1 MTLII
6 LQSVRRI
13 NMSLID
19 SYDDSEEIVKAEI
32 LTMGQKRLPK
42 TAIVCFKK
50 ELIDIVEREKVFEKY
65 SEINVCGE
73 EINIYKT
80 KIGKEEI
87 VLYRTLVGGPAT
99 TSMMEEIH
107 ARGVENF
114 IFFGSCGE
122 LTSDMKKGAFIIP
135 TEAYRDEGTSYH
147 YMPVSDFVEIKTA
160 TRLAEIFKK
169 KNIEF
174 ELTRT
179 WTTDALYKE
188 TKHKVKKRV
197 EKGCKVVEMECASIM
212 AVANSRNIN
221 AYQFLYSDDTLAGE
235 IWDRRTLKEDRSF
248 ILKECLKIA
257 IEIIK
262 EI

>member
-1 MTLII
+1 
-6 LQSVRRI
+6 
-13 NMSLID
+13 MSLID
-19 SYDDSEEIVKAEI
+19 SYDESEEVVKAEL
-32 LTMGQKRLPK
+32 LTRGQKRLPK

-50 ELIDIVEREKVFEKY
+50 ELIDAVKNKEEFEEY

-73 EINIYKT
+73 EIKIYKT
-80 KIGKEEI
+80 QIDKESV

-122 LTSDMKKGAFIIP
+122 LISDMKKGAFIIP

-147 YMPVSDFVEIKTA
+147 YMPVSDFVKVKKA
-160 TRLAEIFKK
+160 TRLEEIFKK
-169 KNIEF
+169 KNINY
-174 ELTRT
+174 ELTKT

-188 TKHKVKKRV
+188 TRNKIKKRI
-197 EKGCKVVEMECASIM
+197 ESGCKVVEMECASIM

-235 IWDRRTLKEDRSF
+235 AWDIRTLKEDRSF

-257 IEIIK
+257 TEIVK

>member
-1 MTLII
+1 
-6 LQSVRRI
+6 
-13 NMSLID
+13 MSLID
-19 SYDDSEEIVKAEI
+19 SYDESEEIVKAEI
-32 LTMGQKRLPK
+32 LTKGQKELPK

-50 ELIDIVEREKVFEKY
+50 ELIDAVENEKEFEEY

-73 EINIYKT
+73 KIKIYKT
-80 KIGKEEI
+80 KIDKKDV

-147 YMPVSDFVEIKTA
+147 YMPASDFVKVKTA
-160 TRLAEIFKK
+160 ARLEEIFRK
-169 KNIEF
+169 KNINY
-174 ELTRT
+174 ELTKT

-188 TKHKVKKRV
+188 TRNKVKKRI
-197 EKGCKVVEMECASIM
+197 ESGCKVVEMECASIM

-221 AYQFLYSDDTLAGE
+221 AYQFLYSDDTLTGE
-235 IWDRRTLKEDRSF
+235 TWNMKTLKDDRSF
-248 ILKECLKIA
+248 ILKKCLKIA
-257 IEIIK
+257 TEIVREDIVD
-262 EI
+262 

>member
-1 MTLII
+1 M
-6 LQSVRRI
+6 
-13 NMSLID
+13 NLID
-19 SYDDSEEIVKAEI
+19 SYDEGEEIVKAEI
-32 LTMGQKRLPK
+32 LTKGQKRLPK

-50 ELIDIVEREKVFEKY
+50 ELIDIVENEKKFQEY
-65 SEINVCGE
+65 SEINVCGDK
-73 EINIYKT
+73 IKIYGT
-80 KIGKEEI
+80 KIGKEEVI
-87 VLYRTLVGGPAT
+87 LYRTLVGGPAT
-99 TSMMEEIH
+99 TAMMEEIH

-122 LTSDMKKGAFIIP
+122 LTSDIKKGAFIIP

-147 YMPVSDFVEIKTA
+147 YIPASDFVKVKTA
-160 TRLAEIFKK
+160 MKLEEIFKK
-169 KNIEF
+169 KSIKY
-174 ELTRT
+174 ELTKT

-188 TKHKVKKRV
+188 TINKTKKRI

-221 AYQFLYSDDTLAGE
+221 VYQFLYSDDTLTGE
-235 IWDRRTLKEDRSF
+235 NWDIRTLKDDRSF

-257 IEIIK
+257 IEIVK

>member
-1 MTLII
+1 M
-6 LQSVRRI
+6 
-13 NMSLID
+13 ID
-19 SYDDSEEIVKAEI
+19 VVKNKEE
-32 LTMGQKRLPK
+32 
-42 TAIVCFKK
+42 
-50 ELIDIVEREKVFEKY
+50 FEEY

-73 EINIYKT
+73 EIKIYKT
-80 KIGKEEI
+80 QIGKKNVI
-87 VLYRTLVGGPAT
+87 LYRTLVGGPAT

-122 LTSDMKKGAFIIP
+122 LISDMKKGAFIIP

-147 YMPVSDFVEIKTA
+147 YMPVSDFVKVKTA
-160 TRLAEIFKK
+160 TRLEEIFKK
-169 KNIEF
+169 KNINY
-174 ELTRT
+174 ELTKT

-188 TKHKVKKRV
+188 TRNKIKKRI
-197 EKGCKVVEMECASIM
+197 ESGCKVVEMECASIM

-235 IWDRRTLKEDRSF
+235 TWDIRTLIEDRSF

-257 IEIIK
+257 TEIVE